1 MWTDCRTSGKM
12 VSHHAM
18 KPTMVSSKT
27 RIFLLPFDVSWIR
40 LEVKVTD
47 CEHSIV
53 RVSDFGTMLTTT
65 TTTRIMTM
73 TTTTL
78 KISTIPVC
86 CNYLWFN
93 QEEAW
98 SPLNSIGSERCWLI
112 TSTSPFST
120 KIDWSGQSDLR
131 RIRSPFLFF
140 FQTRSTSTNLQR
152 QQWLES
158 TFKGGYF

>member
-1 MWTDCRTSGKM
+1 LLHKWEDGFPSRYETDDGQFQDEDIPAAIWRLVDPTGSEGHRLRTFD
-12 VSHHAM
+12 
-18 KPTMVSSKT
+18 SS
-27 RIFLLPFDVSWIR
+27 R
-40 LEVKVTD
+40 
-47 CEHSIV
+47 
-53 RVSDFGTMLTTT
+53 FGFWNNVDDNNHNEDHDDDDDHMYT
-65 TTTRIMTM
+65 
-73 TTTTL
+73 
-78 KISTIPVC
+78 STIPVC

-98 SPLNSIGSERCWLI
+98 STLNSIGSERCWLI
-112 TSTSPFST
+112 TSTSPFT

-140 FQTRSTSTNLQR
+140 YQTRSTSTNLQR